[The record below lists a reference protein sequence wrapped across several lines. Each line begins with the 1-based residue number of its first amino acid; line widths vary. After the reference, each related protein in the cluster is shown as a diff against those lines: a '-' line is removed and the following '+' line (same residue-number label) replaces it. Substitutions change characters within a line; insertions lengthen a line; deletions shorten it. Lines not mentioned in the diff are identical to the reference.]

1 MIVKDFVKNKK
12 ILFWDFDGVIKDS
25 VEVKSEIFVQLFSE
39 YGLQVVEK
47 IKEHHRANGGMSRFE
62 KFPIYLNWAG
72 INYSKEKIIELN
84 ENFNKLS
91 VESVINSS
99 WVSGVEYFLRNNPY
113 NQIFILISATP
124 INELL
129 MIIEKLDIKTS
140 FKFIFGYPDK
150 KNDII
155 SMILRQNS
163 YNSKECL
170 MIGDSL
176 IDFNAA
182 KNNNIDFLL
191 RKRVGFENYFKN
203 YNGYQIDN
211 FDDL

>member
-39 YGLQVVEK
+39 HGLQVVEK

-155 SMILRQNS
+155 SMILKQNS

-191 RKRVGFENYFKN
+191 RKRVGFENFFKN

>member
-12 ILFWDFDGVIKDS
+12 VLFWDFDVVIKDS

-39 YGLQVVEK
+39 YGIQVVEK
-47 IKEHHRANGGMSRFE
+47 IKKHNRANGGISRFD

-72 INYSKEKIIELN
+72 IDYSKEKIIELN

-124 INELL
+124 VNELL
-129 MIIEKLDIKTS
+129 MIIEKLDIKSS

-155 SMILRQNS
+155 SMILNQHS

-182 KNNNIDFLL
+182 
-191 RKRVGFENYFKN
+191 
-203 YNGYQIDN
+203 
-211 FDDL
+211 